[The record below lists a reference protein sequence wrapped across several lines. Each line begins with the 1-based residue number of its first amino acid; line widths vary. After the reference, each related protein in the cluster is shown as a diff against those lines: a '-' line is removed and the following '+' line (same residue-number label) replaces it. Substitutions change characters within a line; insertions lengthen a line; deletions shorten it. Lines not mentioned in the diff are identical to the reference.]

1 MWHFMWRVL
10 NWVFGF
16 GICHIRHINIDN
28 ECFRIYFT
36 CRNNSASP
44 PLPQPQLTHNSPHLT
59 SPRRTALH
67 PLLTTLSACRTFCAF
82 NCHFHNFYI
91 FEPSLSSLCVCLC
104 VRVCACVCLR
114 LHMPTRQLS
123 WPSTHNCTSLCVCVC
138 VCRCVN
144 RTIWINI
151 LSIAIWGILCF
162 LLLLVFFFFF
172 E

>member
-44 PLPQPQLTHNSPHLT
+44 PLPQPQLTHNSPHLGAPHCT
-59 SPRRTALH
+59 LYSPRCRRDERFV
-67 PLLTTLSACRTFCAF
+67 LLTVIFIISTFLSPVCR
-82 NCHFHNFYI
+82 
-91 FEPSLSSLCVCLC
+91 LC
-104 VRVCACVCLR
+104 VCACVCVCVR
-114 LHMPTRQLS
+114 AYVYDYTCPRVS
-123 WPSTHNCTSLCVCVC
+123 SLGQVHTIAPHCAYVC